1 MHVIVELSSVT
12 YLADTESIHNM
23 FILLSYASCKHC
35 VSQVVGFQ
43 LEGCTFDGTRLI
55 ENTRDTSSVSTIPPC
70 TVAWIPKEA
79 PPPYPET
86 ESISLPLY
94 YSAERERLVIC
105 IDMPCQGDK
114 VQWIQCGAA
123 TFLKDH

>member
-1 MHVIVELSSVT
+1 MAWPILKVQYTQHVHFTITCINV
-12 YLADTESIHNM
+12 
-23 FILLSYASCKHC
+23 CKY
-35 VSQVVGFQ
+35 VFSQVVGFQ

-70 TVAWIPKEA
+70 AVAWIPKEA
-79 PPPYPET
+79 PPPYLET

-105 IDMPCQGDK
+105 MDMPCQGEK